1 MRSDSTDVHAL
12 ESGEDRAKMW
22 VSDREKEKTAVVGE
36 QGKAHVFGPVVF
48 GRLPVWIHTEV
59 LGILPL
65 EYDKRELPS

>member
-1 MRSDSTDVHAL
+1 
-12 ESGEDRAKMW
+12 MW